1 MTLPD
6 TRHAVGSWRPMSDGK
21 KSYSS
26 ISAQRSP
33 SNLFTIYVDG
43 KEVAKGIRQKELAKK
58 MREVLREYE

>member
-1 MTLPD
+1 
-6 TRHAVGSWRPMSDGK
+6 MSDGK

-43 KEVAKGIRQKELAKK
+43 KEVAKGVRQKELAKK